1 MVSEGAAHACG
12 APGMADAGSP
22 FLLRR
27 RQRSSSAG
35 HLGSRIEALQHS
47 YAHPM
52 LVLLGVTYLVH
63 HAYVL
68 LHQTWLWLAGVQAG
82 QALTL
87 AAHSRMSLIIH
98 EVVEVRMAWWL
109 LVGAVYGVRPQEA
122 ADRALVCTAYTVPV
136 FQHLM
141 AINNTQRMPQKKMW
155 GLHLL
160 LMVVGVMTGFKPS
173 HSLVQAVCAGT
184 VFT

>member
-1 MVSEGAAHACG
+1 MDVK
-12 APGMADAGSP
+12 SP
-22 FLLRR
+22 PPLHRRR
-27 RQRSSSAG
+27 RQGDSAG

-52 LVLLGVTYLVH
+52 LVLLGFTYLVH

-68 LHQTWLWLAGVQAG
+68 LHQSWLWLTGVQAG
-82 QALTL
+82 KALTL
-87 AAHSRMSLIIH
+87 AAQSRLALIMH

-122 ADRALVCTAYTVPV
+122 ADRALICMAYTVPV
-136 FQHLM
+136 FQHLI
-141 AINNTQRMPQKKMW
+141 AINNTQRMPQQKIW

-160 LMVVGVMTGFKPS
+160 LMVVGVMAGFRPS
-173 HSLVQAVCAGT
+173 HSLVQAICAGT